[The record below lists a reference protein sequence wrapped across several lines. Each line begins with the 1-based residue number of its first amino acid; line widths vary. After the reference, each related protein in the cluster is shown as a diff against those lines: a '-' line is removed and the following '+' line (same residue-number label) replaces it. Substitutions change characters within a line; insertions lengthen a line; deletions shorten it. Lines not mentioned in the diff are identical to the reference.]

1 MFKKYS
7 ALLLIL
13 LLPLQ
18 LLAWGVVGHRAI
30 GTIAEHHLSA
40 KARREVAQLLG
51 HETLALVSTFPDEI
65 RSRPEFR
72 YTSPW
77 HYTEFEHLSGLAYA
91 PYAKAVQALTE
102 PNAYS
107 ALQQM
112 MQQVKDPTKAKEDRA
127 FALKFIVHLVGDIH
141 QPMHASHAEDKGG
154 NDIKVK
160 FQGKDTNLHGLWDSG
175 LIEYQGLTYLELAR
189 AYDHAS
195 SAQIRQWQHDAPI
208 TWLFESYQLSAPLYQ
223 EAAAQNNTFDFR
235 YYPAHATLVEQRVLQ
250 AGIRLAGLL
259 NELLG

>member
-1 MFKKYS
+1 MFKKYFT
-7 ALLLIL
+7 LLFLFV
-13 LLPLQ
+13 LPFGLR
-18 LLAWGVVGHRAI
+18 AWGVVGHRAI
-30 GTIAEHHLSA
+30 GSIAERHLSA

-51 HETLALVSTFPDEI
+51 TETLALVSTYPDEI
-65 RSRPEFR
+65 RSSPPFR

-77 HYTEFEHLSGLAYA
+77 HYTEFEHLVGLGFEQYS
-91 PYAKAVQALTE
+91 KAVVGMTE

-112 MQQVKDPTKAKEDRA
+112 MQQVKDPAKSKEDRA

-160 FQGKDTNLHGLWDSG
+160 FQGRDTNLHGLWDSG
-175 LIEYQGLTYLELAR
+175 LVEYQGLTYLELAH

-195 SAQIRQWQHDAPI
+195 KKQIRQWQQATPV
-208 TWLFESYQLSAPLYQ
+208 TWLFESYQLSEPLYQ
-223 EAAAQNNTFDFR
+223 EAAAQSNTFDYH
-235 YYPAHATLVEQRVLQ
+235 YYPAHATIVQQRVLQ
-250 AGIRLAGLL
+250 AGIRLAGVL
-259 NELLG
+259 NDLLG